1 MKPML
6 RLMRDDPFF
15 ELDLVA
21 CDMHTDPRFG
31 ETVREAEADFDVSKI
46 GGITGGDRPQVL
58 GYIAEVFARRMKRKR
73 PDLLMLYGDRG
84 ESLAAATVA
93 TEMCIPIAHLQGGDR
108 SGTMDNRR
116 RHAISM
122 LSDLHFVSNEQSRNN
137 LYGIIHG
144 IHVVGDSHLD
154 PIFDGDFETMDYI
167 HSCYL
172 DLDPDKPIYIILF
185 HPDPTDPRDDNLIFR
200 NIMDAVDDLERQF
213 VIIYPCSDP
222 GWEKLVK
229 AINWFRGH
237 ENIQIHKNLPSRTF
251 LGLMNCA
258 DMIIGNS
265 SAGIIEAPYMDLV
278 ALNIGNRQKGRL
290 QSNNVINCGHT
301 IQEIKSCFEL
311 AEHLGRQH
319 YPYEKLY
326 GNGATGKR
334 IVNILKEWKQ

>member
-1 MKPML
+1 
-6 RLMRDDPFF
+6 
-15 ELDLVA
+15 
-21 CDMHTDPRFG
+21 
-31 ETVREAEADFDVSKI
+31 
-46 GGITGGDRPQVL
+46 
-58 GYIAEVFARRMKRKR
+58 
-73 PDLLMLYGDRG
+73 
-84 ESLAAATVA
+84 
-93 TEMCIPIAHLQGGDR
+93 
-108 SGTMDNRR
+108 
-116 RHAISM
+116 M